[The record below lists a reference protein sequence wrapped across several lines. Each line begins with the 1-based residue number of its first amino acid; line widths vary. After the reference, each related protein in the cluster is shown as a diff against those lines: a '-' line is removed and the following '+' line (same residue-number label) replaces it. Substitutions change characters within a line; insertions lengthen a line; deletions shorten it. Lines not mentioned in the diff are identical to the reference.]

1 MADSGA
7 TTESKMP
14 KSRILKDPQYPNR
27 LIIEHDGFSGSV
39 TQWAKKLKISK
50 TTLYG
55 RLRTMTVKKALTKG
69 KLNKAQH
76 NPQTHTGNQ
85 GPRKD
90 LPPMK
95 APNPIDEGKWFI
107 VNEKPAFQYKG
118 SIKTIYQWAQTLG
131 LNYSTLKDRLLNQE
145 KKIQTSVVKTLNH
158 GTVAAYVT
166 HGCRCELCRANNT
179 TRHREIQQRKRLN
192 RTL

>member
-1 MADSGA
+1 MADIGA

-39 TQWAKKLKISK
+39 TQWAKKLKISPA
-50 TTLYG
+50 TLYG

-76 NPQTHTGNQ
+76 NPETHTGNK

-90 LPPMK
+90 LPAME
-95 APNPIDEGKWFI
+95 APNPQDEGKWFI
-107 VNEKPAFQYKG
+107 VDQKPAFQYRG
-118 SIKTIYQWAQTLG
+118 SIKTIYHWAQTLG
-131 LNYSTLKDRLLNQE
+131 LNYSTLKDRLLNQK

-166 HGCRCELCRANNT
+166 HGCRCELCRAKNT
-179 TRHREIQQRKRLN
+179 QRHRELQQRKRLN
-192 RTL
+192 RTR